1 MAEETKDEQLQSSE
15 ETDWKA
21 KSDEMQARIA
31 QLEQG
36 IASRDS
42 ELTAIKQSLSGT
54 VAKYRAAVLASA
66 PGIPAL
72 PQEYFKQARIFS

>member
-1 MAEETKDEQLQSSE
+1 MARETKDEQVQSSE

-21 KSDEMQARIA
+21 KSDELQARLA

-36 IASRDS
+36 IASKDG

-54 VAKYRAAVLASA
+54 VAKYRVAVLANA